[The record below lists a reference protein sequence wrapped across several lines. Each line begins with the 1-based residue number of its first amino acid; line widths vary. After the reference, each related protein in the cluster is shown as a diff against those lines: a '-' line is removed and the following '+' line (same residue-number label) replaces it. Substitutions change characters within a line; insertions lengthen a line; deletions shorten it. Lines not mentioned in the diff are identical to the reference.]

1 MSNSVAPPEVDGG
14 PPPDAVDRN
23 TVTVPVDSLI
33 VGRTL
38 KSPIIDANG
47 ILLVAAGSQIT
58 AQVKRRLKD
67 RKLSRIEMDA
77 NDAISAV
84 FRPEG
89 IGDAATRFTLD
100 NELIQRLDEMI
111 RSEGLFVANAG
122 PAVREGMV
130 LHGCRGYDQEH
141 RNRLLSQHEETASA
155 LDEMMQGALHGK
167 SINSNEIASIAA
179 AYLTELSAD
188 SDSVLSVAAE
198 AGRDKQLSQHCLDMS
213 LMGMAIA
220 IENGMDAANVR
231 TVGICGLLHDWGMT
245 RVDPGLRE
253 SAHALSPIQ
262 YLDIQKHPIHSLEM
276 LKGLEGV
283 PAIVPLIC
291 FQVHE
296 RLNGKGYP
304 RGRMEGSI
312 HPFAQIL
319 NIADA
324 YVTMTSPQPYRGP
337 LMPYSAME
345 CLIKMSHDKYVS
357 PQLVRCL
364 LRMLSLFP
372 IGSLVS
378 LSDGS
383 LAQVVRRNAGDYTKP
398 VVEVLQNASGKAVG
412 DDYEQLI
419 DLGASDLEV
428 AEVFANPKCNQIEL
442 TEDEFR
448 YQCRR

>member
-1 MSNSVAPPEVDGG
+1 MSSSVASPEVDGS
-14 PPPDAVDRN
+14 PPPQAADRN
-23 TVTVPVDSLI
+23 FVTVAVASLI
-33 VGRTL
+33 IGRTL
-38 KSPIIDANG
+38 KSPIVDVSG
-47 ILLVAAGSQIT
+47 VLLIAAGSPIT
-58 AQVKRRLKD
+58 AQVKRRLME
-67 RKLSRIEMDA
+67 RGLTRIEMDA
-77 NDAISAV
+77 SDAVALV
-84 FRPEG
+84 FNADG
-89 IGDAATRFTLD
+89 IAAAAATFTLD

-111 RSEGLFVANAG
+111 RSEGLFVANTG
-122 PAVREGMV
+122 PAVRDGMV

-141 RNRLLSQHEETASA
+141 RHRLLTQHEETASA
-155 LDEMMQGALHGK
+155 LDDMMQGALHGK
-167 SINSNEIASIAA
+167 TINSNEIATIAA

-220 IENGMDAANVR
+220 IENGMDARNVR

-245 RVDPGLRE
+245 RVDPALRE
-253 SAHALSPIQ
+253 AAHALTPIQ
-262 YLDIQKHPIHSLEM
+262 YLDVQKHPIHSLEM

-283 PAIVPLIC
+283 PSIVPLIC

-319 NIADA
+319 SIADA

-345 CLIKMSHDKYVS
+345 CLLKMSHQKYVS

-383 LAQVVRRNAGDYTKP
+383 LAQVLRRNADDYTKP
-398 VVEVLQNASGKAVG
+398 LVKLLQDRSGQAIV
-412 DDYEQLI
+412 DEQLI
-419 DLGASDLEV
+419 DLAASDLVV
-428 AEVFANPKCNQIEL
+428 AQAFANPKSDQIEL